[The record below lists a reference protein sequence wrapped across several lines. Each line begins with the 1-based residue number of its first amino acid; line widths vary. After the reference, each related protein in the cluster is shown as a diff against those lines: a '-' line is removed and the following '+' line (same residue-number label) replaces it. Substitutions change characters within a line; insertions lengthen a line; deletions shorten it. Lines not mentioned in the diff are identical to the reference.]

1 MEYVEKA
8 LPESFSLWN
17 LDGYN
22 RTVINTKQGKIYVY
36 CSGGWNAKQF
46 EDGKEIYNMKT
57 IQADQEITSFCY
69 WLNSIIK

>member
-36 CSGGWNAKQF
+36 C
-46 EDGKEIYNMKT
+46 EDRKGIH
-57 IQADQEITSFCY
+57 Y
-69 WLNSIIK
+69 WGD